1 MGGIHCMFTSANKPF
16 DSVCLFVCL
25 FWYFSLSQPFYC
37 PLVGCVVNNFM
48 HPNGMTKCRKHCSMS
63 EHSWLDFLVFCFFSL
78 RTKRWTNTG
87 GEKGK
92 QNKKKHPGAINQSLL
107 PMLRNCSV
115 GGDRVTTLVAMS
127 VPRQRGISI
136 QRYHYE

>member
-1 MGGIHCMFTSANKPF
+1 MFTSANKPF
-16 DSVCLFVCL
+16 DSVCL

-63 EHSWLDFLVFCFFSL
+63 EHSWLDFLVVFFSPCVRKDEPTL
-78 RTKRWTNTG
+78 GVKKENRTKR
-87 GEKGK
+87 
-92 QNKKKHPGAINQSLL
+92 KHPGAINQSLQ

-115 GGDRVTTLVAMS
+115 WGDRVTTLVAMS